1 MVPARYNPVMVGTIA
16 VGDRGILLKEAVGC
30 NPVVAVEGNPAV
42 AVEGNPVAGRNPAVG
57 HNPVVADRSHMV
69 GEILHMVEVVRRTTE
84 GPRHDSQ
91 GLFHIVG
98 AAPHTVE
105 IEMVVARIVVQVV

>member
-30 NPVVAVEGNPAV
+30 NPVV